1 MKMTQVQMRQGVCS
15 VLTDARP
22 QDKGGRAT
30 FKTAT
35 AAANAAR
42 AAEAGAKEAL
52 EECKKVAKDE
62 RESFHRDEK
71 TLVERLESLLDFRET
86 GLRRICRVTLAVHAV
101 LALAGLV
108 FLVVMVL
115 LTP

>member
-1 MKMTQVQMRQGVCS
+1 MSRWTPNKPIEQVMQVNMPFSRKDGHRVGNG
-15 VLTDARP
+15 
-22 QDKGGRAT
+22 K
-30 FKTAT
+30 

-86 GLRRICRVTLAVHAV
+86 GLRRLCRVTLAVHAV

>member
-1 MKMTQVQMRQGVCS
+1 MKMTQEQMRQGICS

-42 AAEAGAKEAL
+42 AAEA
-52 EECKKVAKDE
+52 
-62 RESFHRDEK
+62 
-71 TLVERLESLLDFRET
+71 
-86 GLRRICRVTLAVHAV
+86 
-101 LALAGLV
+101 
-108 FLVVMVL
+108 
-115 LTP
+115 

>member
-1 MKMTQVQMRQGVCS
+1 MKMTQEQMRQGICS

-52 EECKKVAKDE
+52 EECKKVVRYTSDRFD
-62 RESFHRDEK
+62 REGPKLVADMQAILAEYEK
-71 TLVERLESLLDFRET
+71 RIRN
-86 GLRRICRVTLAVHAV
+86 ICRVTLAIVAI
-101 LALAGLV
+101 LALA
-108 FLVVMVL
+108 VVLTMVL

>member
-1 MKMTQVQMRQGVCS
+1 MKMTQEQVRQGICS

-30 FKTAT
+30 FRTAT
-35 AAANAAR
+35 QAANAAR

-52 EECKKVAKDE
+52 EECKRVAKDE
-62 RESFHRDEK
+62 KERFDRDEK
-71 TLVERLESLLDFRET
+71 TLVERLEILLDFREKR
-86 GLRRICRVTLAVHAV
+86 LRRICRVTLAIGAI
-101 LALAGLV
+101 LALA
-108 FLVVMVL
+108 VVLTMVL

>member
-1 MKMTQVQMRQGVCS
+1 MKMTQEQMRQGICS

-35 AAANAAR
+35 QDANAAR

-52 EECKKVAKDE
+52 EECKKVVRYTSDRFD
-62 RESFHRDEK
+62 REGPKLVADMQAILAEYEK
-71 TLVERLESLLDFRET
+71 RIRN
-86 GLRRICRVTLAVHAV
+86 ICRVTLAIVAI
-101 LALAGLV
+101 LALA
-108 FLVVMVL
+108 VVLTMVL

>member
-1 MKMTQVQMRQGVCS
+1 MSRLTMKDEARAVMAVMA
-15 VLTDARP
+15 DARP

-35 AAANAAR
+35 QAANAAR

-52 EECKKVAKDE
+52 EECKKVVRYTSDRFD
-62 RESFHRDEK
+62 REGPKLVADMQAILAEYEK
-71 TLVERLESLLDFRET
+71 RIRN
-86 GLRRICRVTLAVHAV
+86 ICRVTLAIVAI
-101 LALAGLV
+101 LALA
-108 FLVVMVL
+108 VVLTMVL